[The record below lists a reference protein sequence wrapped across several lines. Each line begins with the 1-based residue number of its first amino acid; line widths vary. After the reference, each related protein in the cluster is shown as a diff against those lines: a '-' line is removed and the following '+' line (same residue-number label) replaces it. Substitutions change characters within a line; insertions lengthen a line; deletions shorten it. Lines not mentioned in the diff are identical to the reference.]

1 MAKNLFSAAV
11 SVGASEGKTRA
22 SMFKTSE
29 YEQSANQ
36 ALKMGQLNINQLNK
50 KFDMAA
56 QAVVALDFF
65 KEGFEKKKKLETEYL
80 PELEK
85 QKFKKDYEGDLSFE
99 EFKKQKPD
107 EYSKKYEAR
116 EIERSVWDIVK
127 GEERSYQFG
136 DSDEAKTY
144 GKGLI
149 TALGEKSSY
158 SSMAD
163 EFGMSDYSTAIEEF
177 GMTEGFT
184 FGDKSKTVSD
194 ITKSTTWANL
204 SQEQQDKFNQLN
216 PEGGWQKL
224 MEFISQDKSF
234 E

>member
-1 MAKNLFSAAV
+1 MAKSLFSAAM
-11 SVGASEGKTRA
+11 SAGSSEGKTKA
-22 SMFKTSE
+22 SMYKSSS

-36 ALKMGQLNINQLNK
+36 ALEMGQLKINQLNK
-50 KFDMAA
+50 KFDAA
-56 QAVVALDFF
+56 GQAIVALDFF

-85 QKFKKDYEGDLSFE
+85 QKFKKEYKGDLSFDE
-99 EFKKQKPD
+99 YKKQKPD
-107 EYSKKYEAR
+107 EYSKLFKSSEVKR
-116 EIERSVWDIVK
+116 DFWDVVK
-127 GEERSYQFG
+127 GEERTYKFG
-136 DSDEAKTY
+136 DSKDAKTY
-144 GKGLI
+144 SKSIL
-149 TALGEKSSY
+149 TALGEKSS
-158 SSMAD
+158 SISMAD
-163 EFGMSDYSTAIEEF
+163 EFGMSDYGSAIEEF
-177 GMTEGFT
+177 GMAEGFT

-204 SQEQQDKFNQLN
+204 SQGQQDKFNQLN